1 MSTGVAAMKIPD
13 SPPITN
19 IATNATALS
28 IGTVNLMLP
37 RHIVPI
43 QLNVF
48 TAEGTAITSVDT
60 MNDDPSVGFM
70 PRSEEHTSEL
80 QSRLHL
86 VCRLLLEKKKKQA
99 LQRQCSASFLAS
111 ALPSLIGASLPWL
124 VSRSFVRR
132 TGPPC
137 TASGSRASC

>member
-28 IGTVNLMLP
+28 IGTVNWMLP

-60 MNDDPSVGFM
+60 MNADPSVGFM
-70 PRSEEHTSEL
+70 PLTNMGRPHTTQPRNAIATSANTI
-80 QSRLHL
+80 QWSRNSGW
-86 VCRLLLEKKKKQA
+86 RLP
-99 LQRQCSASFLAS
+99 LA
-111 ALPSLIGASLPWL
+111 
-124 VSRSFVRR
+124 
-132 TGPPC
+132 
-137 TASGSRASC
+137 

>member
-1 MSTGVAAMKIPD
+1 MNMSTGVAAMKTPD

-70 PRSEEHTSEL
+70 PLTNKRWPHTI
-80 QSRLHL
+80 QPRNPI
-86 VCRLLLEKKKKQA
+86 A
-99 LQRQCSASFLAS
+99 TTATTLQRY
-111 ALPSLIGASLPWL
+111 P
-124 VSRSFVRR
+124 
-132 TGPPC
+132 TD
-137 TASGSRASC
+137 

>member
-1 MSTGVAAMKIPD
+1 MPTGLPPRKIPD

-60 MNDDPSVGFM
+60 MNDDPSVGFIPLTNM
-70 PRSEEHTSEL
+70 WRPHTIPPRNAVGTIANTIEWQPKSGLRRPLRTTCEH
-80 QSRLHL
+80 
-86 VCRLLLEKKKKQA
+86 
-99 LQRQCSASFLAS
+99 
-111 ALPSLIGASLPWL
+111 
-124 VSRSFVRR
+124 
-132 TGPPC
+132 
-137 TASGSRASC
+137 

>member
-1 MSTGVAAMKIPD
+1 MKYVSWMNMSTGVAAMKMPD

-28 IGTVNLMLP
+28 IGTVNRRLP

-60 MNDDPSVGFM
+60 MKDDPSVGFIPLMNMWWPHTIQPRNAIATIANTIAWYPKIGLRLPLAMMSDAM
-70 PRSEEHTSEL
+70 PIAGR
-80 QSRLHL
+80 
-86 VCRLLLEKKKKQA
+86 
-99 LQRQCSASFLAS
+99 
-111 ALPSLIGASLPWL
+111 
-124 VSRSFVRR
+124 VRMEDPR
-132 TGPPC
+132 
-137 TASGSRASC
+137 

>member
-1 MSTGVAAMKIPD
+1 MNVSQKCTLPHRSLIIRPNILGHQHGIAANYPD

-28 IGTVNLMLP
+28 IGMVNLMLP

-48 TAEGTAITSVDT
+48 TAEGTAITSVET

-70 PRSEEHTSEL
+70 PLTNMWWPHTI
-80 QSRLHL
+80 QPRN
-86 VCRLLLEKKKKQA
+86 A
-99 LQRQCSASFLAS
+99 IATIANT
-111 ALPSLIGASLPWL
+111 I
-124 VSRSFVRR
+124 
-132 TGPPC
+132 
-137 TASGSRASC
+137 

>member
-1 MSTGVAAMKIPD
+1 MNMPPGAPAIKTPD

-28 IGTVNLMLP
+28 IGTVTFRLP

-60 MNDDPSVGFM
+60 MKDDPSVGFIPLM
-70 PRSEEHTSEL
+70 NMWWPHTIQPRNAIATIANTIDGYPKVGL
-80 QSRLHL
+80 RPPLAMMSRTMT
-86 VCRLLLEKKKKQA
+86 
-99 LQRQCSASFLAS
+99 
-111 ALPSLIGASLPWL
+111 ID
-124 VSRSFVRR
+124 
-132 TGPPC
+132 
-137 TASGSRASC
+137 

>member
-48 TAEGTAITSVDT
+48 TAEGTAITSVET

-70 PRSEEHTSEL
+70 PLMNMWWPHTIQPRRSEEHTSEL
-80 QSRLHL
+80 QSRAQISYAVFCL
-86 VCRLLLEKKKKQA
+86 KKK
-99 LQRQCSASFLAS
+99 
-111 ALPSLIGASLPWL
+111 
-124 VSRSFVRR
+124 
-132 TGPPC
+132 
-137 TASGSRASC
+137 